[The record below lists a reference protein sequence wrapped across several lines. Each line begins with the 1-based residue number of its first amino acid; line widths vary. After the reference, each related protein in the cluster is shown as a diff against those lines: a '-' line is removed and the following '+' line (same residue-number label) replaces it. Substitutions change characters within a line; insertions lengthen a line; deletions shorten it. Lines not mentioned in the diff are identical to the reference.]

1 MDEVIRRRLRERI
14 EKSLRSNPVVVL
26 LGPRQ
31 SGKTHLSR
39 QMGVVRENCFDLE
52 DFSDLT
58 RLQDDPMR
66 ALGRLSGLVIIDEV
80 QRMPGLFPLLRVLA
94 DRPDLPARFLLLGSA
109 SPDLLRESSESL
121 AGRVSFIDM
130 AGFSLGEIESQYY
143 ELLWIRG
150 GLPRSYLARIE
161 EGSWKWRLDYLRT
174 FIERDLRDLVETKMS
189 SADLRRFLLLLAD
202 SHGKPW
208 NHSEAARVLGVNY
221 KTVQRHVDIFCG
233 ALVLRELPP
242 MLVNIRKRLR
252 KTSKYYFKDSGLL
265 HALLSIDSEERL
277 RTHRALGAS
286 WEGFAI
292 EQIVR
297 VLELREQD
305 CFNYSVQGGTEMD
318 LVVTHP
324 SGLLGFEFKAN
335 SVPRATASMHQAIED
350 LGLKQVFIVY
360 PGSRDF
366 PMADKIDALGISNI
380 SSLRDKLSD

>member
-1 MDEVIRRRLRERI
+1 MNLDRSRLRARI
-14 EKSLRSNPVVVL
+14 EDSIQSNPITVL

-39 QMGVVRENCFDLE
+39 QMGAVPENCFDLE

-58 RLQDDPMR
+58 RLQDDPTI
-66 ALGRLSGLVIIDEV
+66 ALGRPSGLVIIDEV
-80 QRMPGLFPLLRVLA
+80 QRMPSLFPLLRVLA
-94 DRPDLPARFLLLGSA
+94 DRPGLPARFLLLGSA

-130 AGFSLGEIESQYY
+130 GGFSLDEIESEDY
-143 ELLWIRG
+143 ESLWERG
-150 GLPRSYLARIE
+150 GFPLSYLSSSSE
-161 EGSWKWRLDYLRT
+161 VSWKWRLDYLRT
-174 FIERDLRDLVETKMS
+174 FIERDLRELAETKMS

-202 SHGKPW
+202 SHGQAW
-208 NHSEAARVLGVNY
+208 NHSEAARILGVNY

-233 ALVLRELPP
+233 ALVLREVAP
-242 MLVNIRKRLR
+242 MLANVRKRLR
-252 KTSKYYFKDSGLL
+252 KTSKFYFKDSGLL
-265 HALLSIDSEERL
+265 HALLSINSHERL
-277 RTHRALGAS
+277 RTHRGLGAS

-297 VLELREQD
+297 VLELRDQD

-318 LVVTHP
+318 LVIRHT
-324 SGLLGFEFKAN
+324 SGLLGFEFKAS

-350 LGLKQVFIVY
+350 LDLDQVFVVY

-366 PMADKIDALGISNI
+366 PMADKIDALGISNLPL
-380 SSLRDKLSD
+380 LRARLAG